1 MEKPFELR
9 VIPRGNHDYGL
20 ALFQRPLNS
29 NTEEPGKP
37 IRLVRIWGT
46 PMQLVM
52 ERVLDS
58 LKRNGYR
65 PTDLSPSRKAPFALD
80 EEPGARLALL
90 FMAVKPLRKISR
102 MEEISE
108 CIRSMEPEEVYYW
121 FSKCAD
127 ATSGRRSCRAFRIL
141 LSPE

>member
-9 VIPRGNHDYGL
+9 VIPRGNHNYGL
-20 ALFQRPLNS
+20 ALYQRPLNS
-29 NTEEPGKP
+29 NAEEPGKP

-46 PMQLVM
+46 PMKVVI
-52 ERVLDS
+52 ERILDS
-58 LKRNGYR
+58 LKRNDYR
-65 PTDLSPSRKAPFALD
+65 PMDLSPSRKAPFALD

-90 FMAVKPLRKISR
+90 FMAVKPLRKIGR

-108 CIRSMEPEEVYYW
+108 GIRGMEPEEVYYW

-127 ATSGRRSCRAFRIL
+127 RTSGRRSCRAFRIL
-141 LSPE
+141 LSRE

>member
-1 MEKPFELR
+1 MK
-9 VIPRGNHDYGL
+9 VII
-20 ALFQRPLNS
+20 
-29 NTEEPGKP
+29 E
-37 IRLVRIWGT
+37 RI
-46 PMQLVM
+46 
-52 ERVLDS
+52 LDS

-65 PTDLSPSRKAPFALD
+65 PMDLSPSRKAPFALD

-90 FMAVKPLRKISR
+90 FMAVKPLRKIGR

-108 CIRSMEPEEVYYW
+108 GIRGMEPEEVYYW

-127 ATSGRRSCRAFRIL
+127 PASGRRSCRAFRIL

>member
-9 VIPRGNHDYGL
+9 VIPRDNHDYGL
-20 ALFQRPLNS
+20 AVYQRPLNS
-29 NTEEPGKP
+29 NTEQPGKP
-37 IRLVRIWGT
+37 IRLVRIWGP
-46 PMQLVM
+46 PMKVVI
-52 ERVLDS
+52 ERILDS

-65 PTDLSPSRKAPFALD
+65 PTDLSPSRKVPFALD
-80 EEPGARLALL
+80 EEPGARLSLL
-90 FMAVKPLRKISR
+90 FMAVKPLRKIGR

-108 CIRSMEPEEVYYW
+108 GIRSMESEEVYYW

-127 ATSGRRSCRAFRIL
+127 STSGRRSCRAFRIL